1 MATTK
6 ILFAIDQKIKDRAKK
21 RAAKEGT
28 TLTAI
33 LDQAL
38 HLYAENMFDPDDFFT
53 KEDIA
58 GIKEAEAQIA
68 RGEFYTHAEIKEYF
82 ARKDAKS

>member
-28 TLTAI
+28 TLTAV
-33 LDQAL
+33 LGQAL
-38 HLYAENMFDPDDFFT
+38 HLYAENMFDPDDFLT
-53 KEDIA
+53 EEEIA
-58 GIKEAEAQIA
+58 SLKKATAEMD
-68 RGEFYTHAEIKEYF
+68 RGEFYTLAEIEEYF
-82 ARKDAKS
+82 ARKDSKK